1 MLKCAYCR
9 EEKKVTRDHVISRAL
24 FPKKYDKTNPIIVPS
39 CRECNNGFSKDEEYF
54 RQFLNFFSMEH
65 SKESKDIFNTKIR
78 RSIERRPQIGHKAMS
93 KMEIVDLFTESG
105 IYLGKKTKIDIS
117 DEDWIRH
124 HTVLDK
130 YIKGLFYHEF
140 NRPLPVDYKIKH
152 VLCDQDE
159 FLLKVT
165 SQVNK
170 WNKENKEIFAY
181 AYNSITDSYNSI
193 WVTVYYDSMVFISF
207 VIAEKEYDKMEAM
220 SKKNPTTPCPD
231 DSMLCMESECK
242 QWMMIKRLYS

>member
-1 MLKCAYCR
+1 MPRCTYCR
-9 EEKKVTRDHVISRAL
+9 EEKEVTRDHVISRAL
-24 FPKKYDKTNPIIVPS
+24 FSEKYDKTNPIIVPC

-93 KMEIVDLFTESG
+93 KMEVVDLFTKSG
-105 IYLGKKTKIDIS
+105 IYLGKKTKINIS
-117 DEDWIRH
+117 DEDWIRYH
-124 HTVLDK
+124 NVLDK

-140 NRPLPVDYKIKH
+140 KMPLPADYKIKH
-152 VLCDQDE
+152 VLGDNDE

-181 AYNSITDSYNSI
+181 AYNSIPNSYNSI
-193 WVTVYYDSMVFISF
+193 WVTVYYNSMVFISL
-207 VIAEKEYDKMEAM
+207 VVAEKKYNKMEATN
-220 SKKNPTTPCPD
+220 KK
-231 DSMLCMESECK
+231 
-242 QWMMIKRLYS
+242 I